1 MFFNNGKRKEMENNQ
16 ETTHSQEL
24 VETDDYRERVIKVF
38 RTIWGRDFSKAERE
52 SGVPAAK
59 WKNLC
64 IRRQQPTNEMLQ
76 SLAEIHP
83 EFILWMITGRAMTL
97 LQISPDDKWQQK
109 LARAAGID
117 VDKRKK
123 DKPE

>member
-1 MFFNNGKRKEMENNQ
+1 ME
-16 ETTHSQEL
+16 ETADSHEQA
-24 VETDDYRERVIKVF
+24 ETDDYRERVIKVF

-76 SLAEIHP
+76 ALTEVHP
-83 EFILWMITGRAMTL
+83 EFILWMISGRAISVL
-97 LQISPDDKWQQK
+97 GISPDDKWQQK
-109 LARAAGID
+109 LARGLGID
-117 VDKRKK
+117 IDKKK
-123 DKPE
+123 KVKPE